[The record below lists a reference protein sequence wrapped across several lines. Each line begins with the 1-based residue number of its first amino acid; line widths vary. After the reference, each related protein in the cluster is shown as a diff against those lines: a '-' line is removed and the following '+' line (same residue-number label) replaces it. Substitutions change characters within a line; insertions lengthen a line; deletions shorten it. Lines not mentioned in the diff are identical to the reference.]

1 MKQIINN
8 YETVALHLDDRS
20 NPWEFYQN
28 NEIWFKNLNQMA
40 KMLFS
45 ITASSVN
52 SEGYS
57 NAKDI
62 ISDQRNR
69 LTT

>member
-1 MKQIINN
+1 
-8 YETVALHLDDRS
+8 
-20 NPWEFYQN
+20 
-28 NEIWFKNLNQMA
+28 MA

-45 ITASSVN
+45 ITASSVA
-52 SEGYS
+52 SEGSFS

-69 LTT
+69 LTTRHAEECLILSQNNRYENGFFN